1 VLGEEHGGRQAHE
14 TTAGDQYRFVLGPG
28 HGVHPFSGGPDA
40 RHYAFVQPYDAGPD
54 LGCLAMAADDDGLDD
69 GLDEPLLLAQCWQYW
84 AERCVAMSDDEWAT
98 PTRCPPWDVA
108 ALVAHVAPDPAALRG
123 LAGSVIDGEPAVTD
137 AALLLQQFN
146 ASGGPAHA
154 MAAEV
159 ASRATEKAMTLG
171 PVDLVGR
178 FVESGAILLG
188 EAELPPAT
196 VVPYPVAGS
205 VTVAVLTAMAIVEAT
220 VHYLDLLDA
229 VGGEPLPVEALD
241 YTRDI
246 LVRVSAPGPLIEA
259 VTGRRN
265 PLTWFPLVR

>member
-1 VLGEEHGGRQAHE
+1 
-14 TTAGDQYRFVLGPG
+14 
-28 HGVHPFSGGPDA
+28 
-40 RHYAFVQPYDAGPD
+40 
-54 LGCLAMAADDDGLDD
+54 MAADDDGMDA
-69 GLDEPLLLAQCWQYW
+69 GIDEPLLLAQCWQYW
-84 AERCVAMSDDEWAT
+84 AERCVAMSADEWAT

-108 ALVAHVAPDPAALRG
+108 ALAAHVAPDPAAIRE
-123 LAGSVIDGEPAVTD
+123 LANTVIEGGAAVAD
-137 AALLLQQFN
+137 AALLLRQFN
-146 ASGGPAHA
+146 ESGGAAHA

-159 ASRATEKAMTLG
+159 ASRATEQATTLG

-205 VTVAVLTAMAIVEAT
+205 VTVSVLTAVAIVEAT

-246 LVRVSAPGPLIEA
+246 LVRVSEPGPLIEA
-259 VTGRRN
+259 ITGRRN

>member
-1 VLGEEHGGRQAHE
+1 
-14 TTAGDQYRFVLGPG
+14 
-28 HGVHPFSGGPDA
+28 
-40 RHYAFVQPYDAGPD
+40 
-54 LGCLAMAADDDGLDD
+54 MAADDDGMDD
-69 GLDEPLLLAQCWQYW
+69 ELDEPLLLAQCWQYW
-84 AERCVAMSDDEWAT
+84 AERCVAMTAEEWAT

-108 ALVAHVAPDPAALRG
+108 ALAAHVAPDPAALRA
-123 LAGSVIDGEPAVTD
+123 LAGAIIDGEPAVAD
-137 AALLLQQFN
+137 ASLLLQQFN
-146 ASGGPAHA
+146 ESGGAAHG

-159 ASRATEKAMTLG
+159 ASRATETASTLT
-171 PVDLVGR
+171 PTDLVGR

-205 VTVAVLTAMAIVEAT
+205 VTVGVVTAIAIVEAT

-229 VGGEPLPVEALD
+229 VGGEPMPVEALE

-246 LVRVSAPGPLIEA
+246 LVRVSEPGPLIEA
-259 VTGRRN
+259 ITGRRN